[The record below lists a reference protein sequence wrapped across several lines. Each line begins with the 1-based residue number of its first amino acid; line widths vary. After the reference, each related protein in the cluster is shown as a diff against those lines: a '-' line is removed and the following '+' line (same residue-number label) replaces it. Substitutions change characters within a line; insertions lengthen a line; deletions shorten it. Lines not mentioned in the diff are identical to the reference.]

1 MRLLKYLFSNTLKCM
16 EPATSYKRNCQPHV
30 RIVTKLTNKHVTYT
44 NSTKVV
50 IINGVDKGEARGA
63 DPLHTG
69 YFISAIICASFVH
82 DLFSLDRFTLAFKPS
97 HSYKLIYTLDNWRL
111 GIQFTTLEMSVAE
124 YTGLFQQSCSKA
136 VGQPLSMHQVEC
148 YIVCVSYCDNAH

>member
-30 RIVTKLTNKHVTYT
+30 WIVTKLTNKHVTYT

-63 DPLHTG
+63 DPPPPQFL
-69 YFISAIICASFVH
+69 
-82 DLFSLDRFTLAFKPS
+82 RFTLLLYS
-97 HSYKLIYTLDNWRL
+97 
-111 GIQFTTLEMSVAE
+111 
-124 YTGLFQQSCSKA
+124 GL
-136 VGQPLSMHQVEC
+136 L
-148 YIVCVSYCDNAH
+148 YIKYLHTAILHDTN